1 MSSPRISLI
10 VAALCAAFALAAA
23 GPAPAATHR
32 KATHRKATHRKATH
46 RHRTARRKAARV
58 APPAANPVTIRVLSG
73 RADLVSGGDALIAI
87 GGIDSASGLN
97 VTVAGADQTSAF
109 GVGPDGGVDGLV
121 TGLALG
127 SNTVIAR
134 TPRGAAQL
142 TLINHAIGGSVFSG
156 PQIQPW
162 LCQTGALDKQCDA
175 KPVVGYQYMPA
186 PGGTSVSAAGSQVAS
201 SFQNYDPS
209 NPPPD
214 SQIAKT
220 TTDTGE
226 TVPFIVR
233 KETGYMD
240 RDQYAIA
247 TLWQPSKPWTP
258 LHPQPQFNRRLVLM
272 HGASCDTTY
281 GTGTAPDVM
290 DSTLL
295 GHGYVLASHAL
306 DNAGHNCNLVTQAE
320 SLIMTKE
327 LVIKELGPLKWTI
340 GSGCSGG
347 SLVQQQVANAYPGVY
362 QAITPQC
369 SFTDAWSSAME
380 YEDYVMLLAYFKD
393 PSRWDPGSTWGPTQ
407 ISAVLDHPNVGNPVT
422 FTTAI
427 PNSGDPSRTCPDVP
441 AAEVYDPNTNPGG
454 VKCTLQDY
462 MVNVFGKRPDGFANR
477 AFGNLGVQY
486 GLDGL
491 RSGALTPAEF
501 VDLNSHIGGIDING
515 NISPQRSAPDPIGV
529 DRAYTSGAVDS
540 ANNLDKV
547 AIIDLRGP
555 DPGAFHDVY
564 RTYAMRARLLR
575 NFGTAANQVLWRGQA
590 PLIGDVNYADQAV
603 LAADKWVARF
613 EADTRDVPLAQKIR
627 EDKPGDVADRCT
639 DGNGLD
645 LPEEVCDQTVAKY
658 GTPRIGADMPQADD
672 TLACQLKPLRRD
684 DYPVT
689 FTDDQWKRLQA
700 TFPDGVCDYSKPGIG
715 QHGATA
721 WQTYQDAGGNV
732 IYGGRPMGPEPASTP
747 LTTSQ
752 ATPKKTKPA
761 PARHRRRP
769 KRRRR

>member
-1 MSSPRISLI
+1 MSPVRLRVI
-10 VAALCAAFALAAA
+10 VAALCPAVALVAAA
-23 GPAPAATHR
+23 SAPAAKR
-32 KATHRKATHRKATH
+32 KR
-46 RHRTARRKAARV
+46 ARAAHS
-58 APPAANPVTIRVLSG
+58 VTIKVVSG
-73 RADLVSGGDALIAI
+73 RADLVSGGDALVAI
-87 GGIDSASGLN
+87 GGIASRAGLK
-97 VTVAGADQTSAF
+97 VTAAGANQTSAF
-109 GVGPDGGVDGLV
+109 GVGPDGRVEGLV

-127 SNTVIAR
+127 TNAVIAR
-134 TPRGAAQL
+134 TPRGAAKL
-142 TLINHAIGGSVFSG
+142 TLTNHPIGGPVFSG

-162 LCQTGALDKQCDA
+162 TCQDGASDKQCNA
-175 KPVVGYQYMPA
+175 KPVVTYQYMP
-186 PGGTSVSAAGSQVAS
+186 VAGS
-201 SFQNYDPS
+201 FQDYDPA

-233 KETGYMD
+233 RETGYLD

-247 TLWQPSKPWTP
+247 TLWQPGKAWTP
-258 LHPQPQFNRRLVLM
+258 VRPQPQFNRRLVLM

-290 DSTLL
+290 DSKLL

-306 DNAGHNCNLVTQAE
+306 DNAGHNCNITTQAE

-327 LVIKELGPLKWTI
+327 LVIKALGPIKWTI

-369 SFTDAWSSAME
+369 SFTDAWSSAMQ

-393 PSRWDPGSTWGPTQ
+393 PSRWDAGSTWGPTQ
-407 ISAVLDHPNVGNPVT
+407 ISAVLDHPNVGNPIT
-422 FTTAI
+422 FTTVI
-427 PNSGDPSRTCPDVP
+427 PNSGDPSRSCPDVP
-441 AAEVYDPNTNPGG
+441 PAEVYDPNTNPGG

-462 MVNVFGKRPDGFANR
+462 MVNVFGKRADGFANR
-477 AFGNLGVQY
+477 AFGNVGVQY
-486 GLDGL
+486 GLDAL
-491 RSGALTPAEF
+491 RSGAITPAEF
-501 VDLNSHIGGIDING
+501 VDLNSHVGGIDIHG
-515 NISPQRSAPDPIGV
+515 DISPQRSAPDDIGV
-529 DRAYTSGAVDS
+529 ERAYKSGAVDS

-590 PLIGDVNYADQAV
+590 PLLGDDSFADDAV
-603 LAADKWVARF
+603 LAADKWIARVD
-613 EADTRDVPLAQKIR
+613 ADGRDVPLAQKIR
-627 EDKPGDVADRCT
+627 EDKPGDVAARCT
-639 DGNGLD
+639 DGHGLA
-645 LPEEVCDQTVAKY
+645 LPAEVCDETVAKY
-658 GTPRIGADMPQADD
+658 GTPRIGADMPLADD
-672 TLACQLKPLRRD
+672 TLACQLKPMRKD

-689 FTDDQWKRLQA
+689 FTDDEWKRLQA
-700 TFPDGVCDYSKPGIG
+700 AFPTGVCDYSKPGVD

-721 WQTYQDAGGNV
+721 WQTYQDGAGNV
-732 IYGGRPMGPEPASTP
+732 VYGGRALGPEPASTP
-747 LTTSQ
+747 LTTTAA
-752 ATPKKTKPA
+752 AT
-761 PARHRRRP
+761 R
-769 KRRRR
+769 